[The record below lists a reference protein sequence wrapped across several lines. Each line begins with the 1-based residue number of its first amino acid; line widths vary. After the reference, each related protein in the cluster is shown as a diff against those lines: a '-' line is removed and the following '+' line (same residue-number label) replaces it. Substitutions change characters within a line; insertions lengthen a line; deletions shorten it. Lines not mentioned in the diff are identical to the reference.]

1 VISEALRLYR
11 PLPLPVRM
19 HTRIRAWTCP
29 FGPLLD
35 RVPAEGRLLE
45 VGCGHGLFANA
56 AALGHPRLEVV
67 GVDPSP
73 DKMRWA
79 QATVDGRPNVRFAQ
93 AWIDDVH
100 ERNFDLLAVI
110 DVLYLVA
117 REAWPGFVR
126 ACRERL
132 RPGGRLLLKEVD
144 VVPRWKFYRCVAQE
158 MVSVR
163 LVGITHGHSFAF
175 AGRSEMAEL
184 LRACGF
190 AAIQTT
196 GLGRGYLTPHV
207 LYEAVRQ

>member
-1 VISEALRLYR
+1 MVSEALGLYR
-11 PLPLPVRM
+11 PLPLQVRL

-29 FGPLLD
+29 FTALLD

-56 AALGHPRLEVV
+56 AALGHPRLEVL

-73 DKMRWA
+73 DKVRWA
-79 QATVDGRPNVRFAQ
+79 QATVDGRPNVRFVR
-93 AWIDDVH
+93 AWIDDVR
-100 ERNFDLLAVI
+100 ERDFDLLAVI

-117 REAWPGFVR
+117 REAWPGFLR

-144 VVPRWKFYRCVAQE
+144 VVPRWKFYRCLAQE

-163 LVGITHGHSFAF
+163 LVGITHGSSFAF

-184 LRACGF
+184 VRACGF
-190 AAIQTT
+190 EPTRTT
-196 GLGRGYLTPHV
+196 DLGRGYLTPHV
-207 LYEAVRQ
+207 LYEAVRE